1 MRQMYEKKKEDYETD
16 TGKTLNMTE
25 TEFIDLTRK
34 NLKANVLDT
43 VFLLTMSMMLWGLKA
58 NEPDEDEDPRIRNSY
73 KFAIKAAD
81 KLRDELLYFYDPTSV
96 VGLISKGFFP
106 SISLLENFATLLKN
120 FGKETFALYE
130 GDEAAAKKN
139 YVIKYLLKSFPITS
153 QASSLL
159 PMFYPDLAK
168 DLGMK
173 PQSQYGF
180 FK

>member
-1 MRQMYEKKKEDYETD
+1 
-16 TGKTLNMTE
+16 
-25 TEFIDLTRK
+25 
-34 NLKANVLDT
+34 
-43 VFLLTMSMMLWGLKA
+43 MMLWGLKA
-58 NEPDEDEDPRIRNSY
+58 GEPDEDEDPRVRNAY

-96 VGLISKGFFP
+96 VGLISQGFFP
-106 SISLLENFATLLKN
+106 SMSLLTNFATLLTN
-120 FGKETFALYE
+120 FGKENYALFT
-130 GDEAAAKKN
+130 GDEKAAKKN

-159 PMFYPDLAK
+159 PMFYPDVAK